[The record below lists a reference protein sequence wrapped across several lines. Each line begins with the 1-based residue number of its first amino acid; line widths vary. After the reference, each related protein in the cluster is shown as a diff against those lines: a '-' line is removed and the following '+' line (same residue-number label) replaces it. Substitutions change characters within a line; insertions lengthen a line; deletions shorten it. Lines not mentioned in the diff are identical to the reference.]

1 MSFFLDKKYVCK
13 KILEMQKSTIL
24 GQFLRIE
31 IIKRPTEGFL
41 NTPDTPKR
49 YQLGHNIGK
58 VIIWGL
64 WGIKNAVSRPFD
76 RVNLL
81 K

>member
-1 MSFFLDKKYVCK
+1 
-13 KILEMQKSTIL
+13 MQKNRRNAKSTIL

-49 YQLGHNIGK
+49 YQLGHSTGK

-64 WGIKNAVSRPFD
+64 WGVNSALSRPFD
-76 RVNLL
+76 NFNLQKL
-81 K
+81 A